1 MRTRPSPHIPGFDRK
16 PPRPEPRAADLI
28 LAITAVVVLLA
39 TALSLLA
46 AAAG

>member
-16 PPRPEPRAADLI
+16 RPRKEPRASDLI

-39 TALSLLA
+39 GALSLLA
-46 AAAG
+46 ATAA